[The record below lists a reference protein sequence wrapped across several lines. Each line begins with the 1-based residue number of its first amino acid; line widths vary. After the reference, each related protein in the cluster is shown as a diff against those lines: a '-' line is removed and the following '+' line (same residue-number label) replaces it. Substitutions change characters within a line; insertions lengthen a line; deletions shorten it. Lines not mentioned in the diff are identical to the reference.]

1 MSVKNVKR
9 NEKNINENIVK
20 LKFERNIKTLLGNHL
35 IYICAE
41 EIDFWQFLTIFDDR
55 PVG

>member
-20 LKFERNIKTLLGNHL
+20 LKFERNIKTLLDNHL

>member
-41 EIDFWQFLTIFDDR
+41 EIDF
-55 PVG
+55 

>member
-9 NEKNINENIVK
+9 NEKNINENIIK
-20 LKFERNIKTLLGNHL
+20 LKFERNIKTLLDNHL

-41 EIDFWQFLTIFDDR
+41 EIHFWQFLTIFDDR
-55 PVG
+55 PVR

>member
-20 LKFERNIKTLLGNHL
+20 LKFERNIKTLLDNHL

-41 EIDFWQFLTIFDDR
+41 EIDF
-55 PVG
+55 